1 MWGGGNVLIDCNI
14 QIFGNNNV
22 IEIGENNLLKEV
34 TLWIEDFNGRI
45 HIGNNNKFC
54 GKIHIASVE
63 GQEVIVGDENLF
75 SSHIY
80 ITTTDSHSIVDLANG
95 KRINPSL
102 PVNIGD
108 HNWVGTR
115 TVILKGVSIGRNV
128 IVGAGAIVAKSPE
141 SNNCVMA
148 GNPAKIIKRG
158 VSWDIN
164 RI

>member
-1 MWGGGNVLIDCNI
+1 MT
-14 QIFGNNNV
+14 
-22 IEIGENNLLKEV
+22 EV
-34 TLWIEDFNGRI
+34 TLWIEDTNGRI

-54 GKIHIASVE
+54 GKIHMASVE

-95 KRINPSL
+95 ERINPSL
-102 PVNIGD
+102 PVKIGD

-115 TVILKGVSIGRNV
+115 TVILKGVSIGQNV

-141 SNNCVMA
+141 CNNCVMA
-148 GNPAKIIKRG
+148 GNPAKIVKRN

-164 RI
+164 RIKI